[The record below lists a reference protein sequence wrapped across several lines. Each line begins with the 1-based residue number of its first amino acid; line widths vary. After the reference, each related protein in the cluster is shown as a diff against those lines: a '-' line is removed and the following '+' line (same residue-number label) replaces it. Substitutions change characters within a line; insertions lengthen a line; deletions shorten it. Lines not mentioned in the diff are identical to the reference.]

1 MCIIVKLSH
10 NKQLF
15 WPSIYSFLLCKFASF
30 FHISVCFFLIV
41 LNLDKLKILRKRG
54 LSFNS
59 LLATQ
64 KQCDHNMFD
73 SLLDY
78 LQIEKTKLVLFYKL
92 VCCYIECCIFLRKSY
107 DKTEFLCLLISSDV
121 FHQKGKP

>member
-1 MCIIVKLSH
+1 MCTIVKLSH

-15 WPSIYSFLLCKFASF
+15 WPSIIRSCYVSLLHTSHFCLL
-30 FHISVCFFLIV
+30 FLIV

-54 LSFNS
+54 LSLNS
-59 LLATQ
+59 LVATQ

-78 LQIEKTKLVLFYKL
+78 LQIEKSKLVLFYKL
-92 VCCYIECCIFLRKSY
+92 VCCYIDIECCSFLRENNMTKLN
-107 DKTEFLCLLISSDV
+107 FCV
-121 FHQKGKP
+121 